1 MRFVDEVYSLYR
13 DQLGDDEED
22 VVSIVLSIL
31 EEQSREDILRL
42 IEEMDDDEVMQMMGV
57 YLVEMLKMRMAQEG
71 NSHFGNLHLPPLIIT
86 NPLHIDSMTTEQLY
100 HLPSHNINCK

>member
-71 NSHFGNLHLPPLIIT
+71 KLPLWKPSFASSH
-86 NPLHIDSMTTEQLY
+86 Y
-100 HLPSHNINCK
+100 H